1 MNNVNIDVE
10 IDRMV
15 SELKARYNLDR
26 QTAAV
31 NARAKQLGFTP
42 PR

>member
-1 MNNVNIDVE
+1 MNNVNIDAE
-10 IDRMV
+10 IDKMV

-31 NARAKQLGFTP
+31 NAYAKQLGVTP